1 MAADWPGVAA
11 STVVEACL
19 VKHVNL
25 CQLGQQHTQKAAPM
39 DSKCEHQTHLVR
51 MGQCLS
57 DLMKL
62 GIALGAEV
70 LGHPQ
75 TSCL

>member
-1 MAADWPGVAA
+1 MVADWPEVAA
-11 STVVEACL
+11 STVVEACW

-25 CQLGQQHTQKAAPM
+25 CQLGQQHTQKVVLE

-70 LGHPQ
+70 LGHPLA
-75 TSCL
+75 SCL

>member
-1 MAADWPGVAA
+1 MAAGWPEVAA
-11 STVVEACL
+11 SIADEACWE
-19 VKHVNL
+19 KRVNL
-25 CQLGQQHTQKAAPM
+25 CRLGQQHTQRVVPM
-39 DSKCEHQTHLVR
+39 DSKCEHRTHLVY

-70 LGHPQ
+70 LDHSLA
-75 TSCL
+75 SCL